1 MIKKCK
7 VGLYTGD
14 CMLNTY
20 FMALAGVENL
30 ERFDLIKRA
39 LEQIDENLMG
49 DFIVNSADN
58 IKFSKKLTKHYQSQ
72 RSKFKKN
79 DLKKSFNQS

>member
-1 MIKKCK
+1 
-7 VGLYTGD
+7 
-14 CMLNTY
+14 MLNTY

-30 ERFDLIKRA
+30 ERFELIKLA

-58 IKFSKKLTKHYQSQ
+58 IKFSQKLTKHYQSQ
-72 RSKFKKN
+72 RSKF
-79 DLKKSFNQS
+79 